1 MMLYL
6 MKDLL
11 QLCYMKI
18 NTDYLLQPPQD
29 PISSGAACNAMTLLL
44 SCRARDVISLRTC

>member
-29 PISSGAACNAMTLLL
+29 PSLQALL
-44 SCRARDVISLRTC
+44 ATQ